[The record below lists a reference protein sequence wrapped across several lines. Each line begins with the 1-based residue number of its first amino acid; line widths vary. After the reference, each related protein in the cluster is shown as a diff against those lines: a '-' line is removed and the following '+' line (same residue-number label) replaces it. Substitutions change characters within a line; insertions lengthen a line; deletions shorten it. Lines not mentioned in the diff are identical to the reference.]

1 MDAKPGP
8 ALTFG
13 NGGART
19 LTDVEWDRGIFDAT
33 VVADLPLPS
42 DRGRGHELN
51 LALHFGASTIDGFAT
66 DALTNDGM
74 HQHFGIPYSLHLVKM
89 QSISN

>member
-33 VVADLPLPS
+33 VVADLPLP
-42 DRGRGHELN
+42 
-51 LALHFGASTIDGFAT
+51 AIGAEAMS
-66 DALTNDGM
+66 
-74 HQHFGIPYSLHLVKM
+74 
-89 QSISN
+89 

>member
-1 MDAKPGP
+1 MDIASRGAPNISLRLDMDAKPGP

-33 VVADLPLPS
+33 VVADLPLP
-42 DRGRGHELN
+42 
-51 LALHFGASTIDGFAT
+51 AIGAEAMS
-66 DALTNDGM
+66 
-74 HQHFGIPYSLHLVKM
+74 
-89 QSISN
+89 